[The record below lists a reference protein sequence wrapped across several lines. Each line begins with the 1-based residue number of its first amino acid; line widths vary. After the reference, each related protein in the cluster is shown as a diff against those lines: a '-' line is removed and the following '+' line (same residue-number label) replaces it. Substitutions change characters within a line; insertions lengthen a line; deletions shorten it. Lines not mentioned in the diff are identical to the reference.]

1 MHRGVW
7 ASVGPR
13 VWRGRFRKGVS
24 ATKPFTFRGKGW
36 LARGGRREGASTR
49 NWHGATPVPR
59 QRSGAHTWEVCSPS
73 GPTASYPDTHPWSLA
88 PASDKGPLS
97 RDRHWSA
104 PTLPGGRR
112 AQGRAELSPQGGTTH
127 TAAVCAAVCPPD
139 PGNRAHRSPALR
151 PEQRQS
157 SVRVSA
163 PPLTGSPG
171 FPAPTAARVR
181 TRAGRVA
188 RGTRTRGVS
197 LPVSELCHEPYSS
210 CSL

>member
-1 MHRGVW
+1 MHENFVKGSVEPLAAGCTVVSGPLWARGCG
-7 ASVGPR
+7 VGTGR
-13 VWRGRFRKGVS
+13 VPHGRFRKGVS

-36 LARGGRREGASTR
+36 LALGGRREGASTR

-112 AQGRAELSPQGGTTH
+112 AQGRAELSPQGRTTH

-139 PGNRAHRSPALR
+139 PREQSPPEPR
-151 PEQRQS
+151 PE
-157 SVRVSA
+157 A
-163 PPLTGSPG
+163 GSRG
-171 FPAPTAARVR
+171 RAA
-181 TRAGRVA
+181 
-188 RGTRTRGVS
+188 
-197 LPVSELCHEPYSS
+197 
-210 CSL
+210 